1 MSFREKS
8 AWISFVSI
16 LIVFGYYFTTVA
28 RAMLGLRQ
36 ESNLFAVLVI
46 AIAVLVVLEVVLHI
60 VVAIQSPRDARS
72 PRDERERMFS
82 LKATQIGFYVL
93 IIAALAGI
101 FTMHLGAGRRDVG
114 NAVLLAI
121 VIAEL
126 TKYGAEI
133 VYFRRGA

>member
-8 AWISFVSI
+8 VWISFVSI

-28 RAMLGLRQ
+28 RAMLGLRS
-36 ESNLFAVLVI
+36 ESNLFAVLVV
-46 AIAVLVVLEVVLHI
+46 AIAALVVLEVVLHI
-60 VVAIQSPRDARS
+60 IVAIQSPSEARS
-72 PRDERERMFS
+72 PRDERERLIAF
-82 LKATQIGFYVL
+82 KATQIGFYVL
-93 IIAALAGI
+93 IIGALAGI

-121 VIAEL
+121 VIAQL